1 MFLFHKNNPKA
12 IFMTIVNSSVDK
24 FTEGLNGD
32 NFSTQLLRFIT
43 NTQNIRTKN
52 LVDLK
57 LKYNNSELK
66 TKINTDI
73 ILNNIYNKYQLDY
86 SL

>member
-1 MFLFHKNNPKA
+1 
-12 IFMTIVNSSVDK
+12 MTIVNSSVDK